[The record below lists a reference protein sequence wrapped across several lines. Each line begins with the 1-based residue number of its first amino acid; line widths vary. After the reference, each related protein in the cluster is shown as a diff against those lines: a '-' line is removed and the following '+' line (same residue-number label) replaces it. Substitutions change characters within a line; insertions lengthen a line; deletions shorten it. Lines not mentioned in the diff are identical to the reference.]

1 MRHLLT
7 LEDWTPAQIAE
18 AIAVAR
24 TIKANPEKYADT
36 LCRKTLCMI
45 FEKPSLRTRL
55 SFEAGM
61 NQMGGHAIYY
71 DTSTSPFGAGKE
83 SIADTVRTMCRYVDI
98 IMARLFKHEDLLEM
112 ARHTTVPII
121 NALTNFSHPGQILAD
136 LQTIEEH
143 KGRLAGLKLAYF
155 GDSFNNVTHSLLF
168 ACPKMGMHLSVACPA
183 GKDYEPAANA
193 FDAAQAAAAKNGV
206 RIEVTH
212 DAAAA
217 ARDADVVY
225 TDSWMSYHIPKD
237 KAGARVK
244 IFGPYQVT
252 AELMMLA
259 KPDAIF
265 LNCLPAM
272 RGLEQTA
279 EVIDGPQSVV
289 FDQAENRMHMH
300 KALMLILLQD
310 AGTIPKLR

>member
-7 LEDWTPAQIAE
+7 LEDWSREHIAE
-18 AIAVAR
+18 AVATAR
-24 TIKANPEKYADT
+24 AIKAQPHKVADV
-36 LCRKTLCMI
+36 LRRKTLAMI

-83 SIADTVRTMCRYVDI
+83 TIADTVRTMCRYVDI
-98 IMARLFKHEDLLEM
+98 IMARLFKHEDILEM
-112 ARHTTVPII
+112 ARHATVPVI

-136 LQTIEEH
+136 LQTIEEQ

-155 GDSFNNVTHSLLF
+155 GDSFNNVPHSLLF
-168 ACPKMGMHLSVACPA
+168 ACPKMGMHLSIACPVGNA
-183 GKDYEPAANA
+183 YEPDPRAL
-193 FDAAQAAAAKNGV
+193 AAAHASAAHHQV
-206 RIEVTH
+206 HVEVTH

-225 TDSWMSYHIPKD
+225 TDSWMSYHIPKE
-237 KAGARVK
+237 KSGERMT
-244 IFGPYQVT
+244 IFAPYRVT
-252 AELMMLA
+252 AELMALA

-265 LNCLPAM
+265 LNCLPAQ
-272 RGLEQTA
+272 RGMEQTA

-300 KALMLILLQD
+300 KALLLLLLRE
-310 AGTIPKLR
+310 AGTVKE

>member
-7 LEDWTPAQIAE
+7 LEDWSPQQIAE
-18 AIAVAR
+18 AVALAR
-24 TIKANPEKYADT
+24 TVKAHPADYT
-36 LCRKTLCMI
+36 DALRRKTLCMI

-61 NQMGGHAIYY
+61 NQLGGHAIYY
-71 DTSTSPFGAGKE
+71 DTSTSPFGSGKE

-98 IMARLFKHEDLLEM
+98 IMARLFKHADLLEM
-112 ARHTTVPII
+112 ARHATVPII

-143 KGRLAGLKLAYF
+143 KGRLAGLKLAYL

-168 ACPKMGMHLSVACPA
+168 ACPKMGLHLSIGCPP
-183 GKDYEPAANA
+183 GPDYEPAAAA
-193 FDAAQAAAAKNGV
+193 FAAARADAARNQV
-206 RIEVTH
+206 ELHVTH

-217 ARDADVVY
+217 VRNADVVY
-225 TDSWMSYHIPKD
+225 TDSWMSYHIPKE
-237 KAGARVK
+237 KAGERQQ
-244 IFGPYQVT
+244 IFGPYQVN
-252 AELMMLA
+252 AALMRHA
-259 KPDAIF
+259 RPDAIF
-265 LNCLPAM
+265 LNCLPAL
-272 RGLEQTA
+272 RGMEQTA

-300 KALMLILLQD
+300 KALMLLLLRE
-310 AGTIPKLR
+310 AGTIRN

>member
-7 LEDWTPAQIAE
+7 LEDWTSAQIAE
-18 AIAVAR
+18 AIATAR
-24 TIKANPEKYADT
+24 TIKATPGKYADT
-36 LCRKTLCMI
+36 LRRKTLCMI

-83 SIADTVRTMCRYVDI
+83 TIADTVRTMSRYVDI

-112 ARHTTVPII
+112 ARHSTVPII

-143 KGRLAGLKLAYF
+143 KGRLAGLKLAYL

-168 ACPKMGMHLSVACPA
+168 ACPKMGMHLSIGCPA
-183 GKDYEPAANA
+183 GKDYEPAPSA
-193 FDAAQAAAAKNGV
+193 FAAAQADAARLGV
-206 RIEVTH
+206 RFVVTH
-212 DAAAA
+212 DAAEAV
-217 ARDADVVY
+217 RDADVVY
-225 TDSWMSYHIPKD
+225 TDSWMSYHIAKD
-237 KAGARVK
+237 KVAERKK
-244 IFGPYQVT
+244 IFGPFQVT
-252 AELMMLA
+252 GGLMKQA

-265 LNCLPAM
+265 LNCLPAI
-272 RGLEQTA
+272 RGMEQTA

-289 FDQAENRMHMH
+289 FDEAENRMHMH
-300 KALMLILLQD
+300 KALMLILLRE
-310 AGTIPKLR
+310 AGRIPG

>member
-7 LEDWTPAQIAE
+7 LEDWTAAQIAE
-18 AIAVAR
+18 AIAQAR
-24 TIKANPEKYADT
+24 AVKAYPDRYADA
-36 LCRKTLCMI
+36 LRRKTLCMV

-71 DTSTSPFGAGKE
+71 DTSTSPAGAGKE

-98 IMARLFKHEDLLEM
+98 VMARLFKHEDLLEM
-112 ARHTTVPII
+112 ARYATVPLI
-121 NALTNFSHPGQILAD
+121 NALTNYSHPGQILAD

-143 KGRLAGLKLAYF
+143 KGRLAGLKLAYL

-168 ACPKMGMHLSVACPA
+168 ACPKMGMHLLIGCPA
-183 GKDYEPAANA
+183 GKDYEPAPAA
-193 FDAAQAAAAKNGV
+193 LTAAQADAARIGV
-206 RIEVTH
+206 RFAVTH
-212 DAAAA
+212 DAAEAV
-217 ARDADVVY
+217 RDADVVY
-225 TDSWMSYHIPKD
+225 TDSWMSYHVPKD
-237 KAGARVK
+237 KAAERRK
-244 IFGPYQVT
+244 IFGPYQVDG
-252 AELMMLA
+252 ALMKQA
-259 KPDAIF
+259 RPDAIF

-272 RGLEQTA
+272 RGMEQTA

-300 KALMLILLQD
+300 KALMLILLKA
-310 AGTIPKLR
+310 AGTLPG

>member
-18 AIAVAR
+18 AIATAR
-24 TIKANPEKYADT
+24 AVKTDPARYHDA
-36 LCRKTLCMI
+36 LRRKTLCMI

-61 NQMGGHAIYY
+61 NQLGGHAIYY

-83 SIADTVRTMCRYVDI
+83 TIADTVRTMCRYVDI
-98 IMARLFKHEDLLEM
+98 IMARLFKHEDILEM
-112 ARHTTVPII
+112 ARHSTVPVI

-143 KGRLAGLKLAYF
+143 QGALAGLKLAYF

-183 GKDYEPAANA
+183 GPEYEPAPAA
-193 FDAAQAAAAKNGV
+193 FAAARADAERNGV
-206 RIEVTH
+206 AFQVTH
-212 DAAAA
+212 DAAEA

-237 KAGARVK
+237 KADERTA
-244 IFGPYQVT
+244 IFAPYRVT
-252 AELMMLA
+252 ADLMRRA
-259 KPDAIF
+259 KPGAVF
-265 LNCLPAM
+265 MNCLPAL
-272 RGLEQTA
+272 RGMEQTA

-300 KALMLILLQD
+300 KSLLLLLLRS
-310 AGTIPKLR
+310 AGTIGD

>member
-7 LEDWTPAQIAE
+7 LEDWSAAQIAE
-18 AIAVAR
+18 AIALAR
-24 TIKANPEKYADT
+24 TVKAHPDRYADA
-36 LCRKTLCMI
+36 LRRKTLCMI

-71 DTSTSPFGAGKE
+71 DTSTSPAGAGKE
-83 SIADTVRTMCRYVDI
+83 SIADTVRTMCRYVDL

-112 ARHTTVPII
+112 ARYATVPLI
-121 NALTNFSHPGQILAD
+121 NALTNYSHPGQILAD

-143 KGRLAGLKLAYF
+143 KGRLAGLKLAYL

-168 ACPKMGMHLSVACPA
+168 ACPKMGMHLAIGCPA
-183 GKDYEPAANA
+183 GPDYEPAPAA
-193 FDAAQAAAAKNGV
+193 LAAAQADAARNGV
-206 RIEVTH
+206 RFAVVH

-217 ARDADVVY
+217 VRDADVVY
-225 TDSWMSYHIPKD
+225 TDSWMSYHVPKD
-237 KAGARVK
+237 KAAERRK
-244 IFGPYQVT
+244 IFGPYQVDGT
-252 AELMMLA
+252 LMKQA
-259 KPDAIF
+259 RPEAIF

-272 RGLEQTA
+272 RGMEQTA

-300 KALMLILLQD
+300 KALMLILLQA
-310 AGTIPKLR
+310 AGTRPG

>member
-7 LEDWTPAQIAE
+7 LEDWTPDQIAE
-18 AIAVAR
+18 TVALAR
-24 TIKANPEKYADT
+24 AIKANPAQVADT
-36 LCRKTLCMI
+36 LRRKTLCMI

-71 DTSTSPFGAGKE
+71 DTSTSPFGGGKE
-83 SIADTVRTMCRYVDI
+83 SIADTVRTMSRYVDI

-112 ARHTTVPII
+112 ARYSTVPII

-136 LQTIEEH
+136 LQTIAEH
-143 KGRLAGLKLAYF
+143 KGRLAGLKLAYL

-168 ACPKMGMHLSVACPA
+168 ACPKMGLHLSIGCPA
-183 GKDYEPAANA
+183 GKEYEPAAAA
-193 FDAAQAAAAKNGV
+193 FAAAQSDAARNGV
-206 RIEVTH
+206 RFEVTH
-212 DAAAA
+212 TAADAV
-217 ARDADVVY
+217 READVVY

-237 KAGARVK
+237 KAGARAK

-252 AELMMLA
+252 ADLMRQA

-272 RGLEQTA
+272 RGMEQTA

-300 KALMLILLQD
+300 KALMLILLRD
-310 AGTIPKLR
+310 AGTIRG

>member
-1 MRHLLT
+1 MMRHLLT
-7 LEDWTPAQIAE
+7 LEDWSAEQIAE
-18 AIAVAR
+18 VIALAR
-24 TIKANPEKYADT
+24 TIKANPKKYEDT
-36 LCRKTLCMI
+36 LRRKTLCMI

-71 DTSTSPFGAGKE
+71 DTSTSPLGSGKE

-112 ARHTTVPII
+112 ALYSTVPII

-143 KGRLAGLKLAYF
+143 KGRLAGLKLAYL

-168 ACPKMGMHLSVACPA
+168 ACPKMGMSLSIACPEGA
-183 GKDYEPAANA
+183 AYEPDPVA
-193 FDAAQAAAAKNGV
+193 FHAAKVEAERNHV
-206 RIEVTH
+206 AFEVTH
-212 DAAAA
+212 DAADAV
-217 ARDADVVY
+217 RGADVVY

-237 KAGARVK
+237 QADDRMK
-244 IFGPYQVT
+244 IFAPYQVT
-252 AELMMLA
+252 ATLMKEA
-259 KPDAIF
+259 APDAIF
-265 LNCLPAM
+265 MNCLPAV
-272 RGLEQTA
+272 RGMEQTA

-289 FDQAENRMHMH
+289 FDEAENRMHMH
-300 KALMLILLQD
+300 KALMLLLLQE
-310 AGTIPKLR
+310 AGSL

>member
-7 LEDWTPAQIAE
+7 LENWTPEQISE
-18 AIAVAR
+18 AVAMAR
-24 TIKANPEKYADT
+24 TIKAHPEKYADT
-36 LCRKTLCMI
+36 LRRKTLCMI

-71 DTSTSPFGAGKE
+71 DTSTSPFGGGKE
-83 SIADTVRTMCRYVDI
+83 TIADTVRTMCRYVDI
-98 IMARLFKHEDLLEM
+98 IMARLFKHEDLMEM
-112 ARHTTVPII
+112 ARYATVPII

-143 KGRLAGLKLAYF
+143 KGRLSGLKLAYL

-168 ACPKMGMHLSVACPA
+168 ACPKMGMHLSIGCPA
-183 GKDYEPAANA
+183 GAEYEPALSA
-193 FDAAQAAAAKNGV
+193 FSAAKADAVQNGV
-206 RIEVTH
+206 RFEVTH

-217 ARDADVVY
+217 VRDADVVY

-237 KAGARVK
+237 KAGERVK

-252 AELMMLA
+252 ADRMKQA

-272 RGLEQTA
+272 RGMEQTA
-279 EVIDGPQSVV
+279 DVIDGPQSVV

-300 KALMLILLQD
+300 KALMLILLKD
-310 AGTIPKLR
+310 AGTIGG

>member
-1 MRHLLT
+1 MRHLLS
-7 LEDWTPAQIAE
+7 LEDWTPDQIAE
-18 AIAVAR
+18 AVATAR
-24 TIKANPEKYADT
+24 AIKAAPASYADT
-36 LCRKTLCMI
+36 LRRKTLCMI

-83 SIADTVRTMCRYVDI
+83 TIADTVRTMCRYVDI
-98 IMARLFKHEDLLEM
+98 IMARLFKHDDILEM
-112 ARHTTVPII
+112 ARHSTVPII
-121 NALTNFSHPGQILAD
+121 NALTDYSHPGQILAD

-143 KGRLAGLKLAYF
+143 KGRLAGLKLAYL

-168 ACPKMGMHLSVACPA
+168 ACPKMGMHLSIGCPA
-183 GKDYEPAANA
+183 GKAYEPAPAA
-193 FDAAQAAAAKNGV
+193 FAAAQADAARNGV
-206 RIEVTH
+206 EFCVTH
-212 DAAAA
+212 DAAVAV
-217 ARDADVVY
+217 RDADVVY

-237 KAGARVK
+237 KAGERRE

-252 AELMMLA
+252 EALMQQA
-259 KPDAIF
+259 HPNAIF

-272 RGLEQTA
+272 RGMEQTA
-279 EVIDGPQSVV
+279 GVIDGPQSVV

-300 KALMLILLQD
+300 KSLMLILLRE
-310 AGTIPKLR
+310 AGKIRD

>member
-7 LEDWTPAQIAE
+7 LEDWTPDQIAE
-18 AIAVAR
+18 TVALAR
-24 TIKANPEKYADT
+24 AIKAAPAQYADT
-36 LCRKTLCMI
+36 LRRKTLCMI

-71 DTSTSPFGAGKE
+71 DTSTSPFGGGKE

-98 IMARLFKHEDLLEM
+98 IMARLFKHDDLLEM

-143 KGRLAGLKLAYF
+143 QGPLAGRKLAYL

-168 ACPKMGMHLSVACPA
+168 ACPKMGMHLSIGCPA
-183 GKDYEPAANA
+183 GQEYEPAPAA
-193 FDAAQAAAAKNGV
+193 FASARTAAAQNGVQVTVTQDAAEAV
-206 RIEVTH
+206 
-212 DAAAA
+212 
-217 ARDADVVY
+217 RDADVVY

-237 KAGARVK
+237 KANERVR
-244 IFGPYQVT
+244 IFGPFQVT
-252 AELMMLA
+252 GKLMKQA
-259 KPDAIF
+259 KPEAIF

-300 KALMLILLQD
+300 KALMLILLRE
-310 AGTIPKLR
+310 AGIIRD

>member
-7 LEDWTPAQIAE
+7 LEDWTPEQITE
-18 AIAVAR
+18 AVTLAR
-24 TIKANPEKYADT
+24 TLKANPNPYADA
-36 LCRKTLCMI
+36 LRRKTLCMI
-45 FEKPSLRTRL
+45 FQKPSLRTRL

-98 IMARLFKHEDLLEM
+98 IMARIFKHEDLLEM
-112 ARHTTVPII
+112 ARYSTVPII

-136 LQTIEEH
+136 LQTIAEH
-143 KGRLAGLKLAYF
+143 KGRLAGLKLAYL

-168 ACPKMGMHLSVACPA
+168 ACPKMGLHLSIGCPA
-183 GKDYEPAANA
+183 GKEYEPASPALA
-193 FDAAQAAAAKNGV
+193 AAQTDAAKNGV
-206 RIEVTH
+206 RFEVTH
-212 DAAAA
+212 DAATAV
-217 ARDADVVY
+217 RDADVVY

-237 KAGARVK
+237 KAGERME

-252 AELMMLA
+252 APLMKQA

-300 KALMLILLQD
+300 KALLLILLRD
-310 AGTIPKLR
+310 AGTIRV